1 MKLKKF
7 LNLYDSLG
15 DKVQIND
22 SDLNMITIDT
32 GLNILERWH
41 ELHGC
46 KMVDENIGEF
56 WKILDGGFFRV
67 RYERCSEAEKR
78 FVFAMVACG
87 ELPCTISNVA
97 KIMKKTVGSVSTSRA
112 KLISK
117 GIVYAV
123 RHKELDFT
131 VPEFDRYIS
140 RLGEYHEWVHDQ
152 K

>member
-46 KMVDENIGEF
+46 KVVSFDF
-56 WKILDGGFFRV
+56 WGDIMTV
-67 RYERCSEAEKR
+67 RIKYD
-78 FVFAMVACG
+78 
-87 ELPCTISNVA
+87 P
-97 KIMKKTVGSVSTSRA
+97 SR
-112 KLISK
+112 
-117 GIVYAV
+117 
-123 RHKELDFT
+123 
-131 VPEFDRYIS
+131 RY
-140 RLGEYHEWVHDQ
+140 Y
-152 K
+152 